1 MKRAMKPFSTASW
14 PAQVGTDM
22 RHQRGVAIITAIFI
36 LVTLALLA
44 AAAAK
49 FASFGHISSVQD
61 YRSAVALNAARSGLE
76 WAAYQKRAGLC
87 AAGVCSFDF
96 SFPAAASSFSGINVH
111 VVIDN
116 GGGNGVARIT
126 STACNESSCPNTTNP
141 GPLYVERQVEMLF

>member
-1 MKRAMKPFSTASW
+1 MKRAMKPFPIASW
-14 PAQVGTDM
+14 QVQ
-22 RHQRGVAIITAIFI
+22 RQRQRGVAIITAIFI

-61 YRSAVALNAARSGLE
+61 YRSTVALNAARSGLE

-87 AAGVCSFDF
+87 AAGSCSYDF
-96 SFPAAASSFSGINVH
+96 SFPAAASSFAGINVH

-116 GGGNGVARIT
+116 GGGVTRIT